1 MAGHG
6 GSDGD
11 GAFQERQDGEDDRG
25 GVPVPHSTW
34 IVDYAGDGR
43 CCVRRIAEDGSS
55 DGFVDPG
62 TLSYAAAEAHEYAA
76 AAHATVFALPGDT
89 IVFTPAFALIYAL
102 GMPAVLEA
110 LLSGC
115 PQRMPRR
122 KHCPHPMWPT
132 ENGIGIVKGS
142 VHADQ
147 HSVFSSTV
155 AVNGFNLGLRG
166 SSCAGTKRRW
176 EWVGPTAEGR
186 DGGSEASEN

>member
-11 GAFQERQDGEDDRG
+11 GAFQERDDGDDHGG

-43 CCVRRIAEDGSS
+43 YCVRRIAEDGSR
-55 DGFVDPG
+55 DEFVDLG
-62 TLSYAAAEAHEYAA
+62 TRSHAADAAHEYAA
-76 AAHATVFALPGDT
+76 AARATVFALPGDT

-102 GMPAVLEA
+102 RMSEVLDAVLTR
-110 LLSGC
+110 S

-122 KHCPHPMWPT
+122 KHCPTPMWHT
-132 ENGIGIVKGS
+132 EDGVGIVKGG
-142 VHADQ
+142 VHPDQ
-147 HSVFSSTV
+147 QSVFSSSI

-166 SSCAGTKRRW
+166 SNCAGTKRRW
-176 EWVGPTAEGR
+176 EWVGPEERG
-186 DGGSEASEN
+186 DGGAAASGN